1 MLHMQS
7 VNRINPR
14 SYKKNKSFEKISGF
28 PCTLWVPID
37 EFLVCNSQRCAKL
50 SPKSL
55 KGLTVSSSKSHCL
68 LIALLILTGCASS
81 TPPSR
86 PPIPAN
92 LASPCPAIDSFTS
105 PSWDEL
111 MKSYL
116 KLVIQYSE
124 CSDKHA
130 AVSGANK

>member
-1 MLHMQS
+1 
-7 VNRINPR
+7 
-14 SYKKNKSFEKISGF
+14 
-28 PCTLWVPID
+28 VPID

-50 SPKSL
+50 ISKSL
-55 KGLTVSSSKSHCL
+55 KGLTVSLSKSHCL
-68 LIALLILTGCASS
+68 LIALLTLTGCASS

-92 LASPCPAIDSFTS
+92 LASPCPAVDSFTS
-105 PSWDEL
+105 ASWDDL

-124 CSDKHA
+124 CAQKLDA
-130 AVSGANK
+130 IVNGW

>member
-1 MLHMQS
+1 
-7 VNRINPR
+7 
-14 SYKKNKSFEKISGF
+14 
-28 PCTLWVPID
+28 
-37 EFLVCNSQRCAKL
+37 
-50 SPKSL
+50 
-55 KGLTVSSSKSHCL
+55 VSSSKSHCL
-68 LIALLILTGCASS
+68 LIASLILTGCASS

-92 LASPCPAIDSFTS
+92 LTSPCPAVDSFTS

-124 CSDKHA
+124 CAGKHA
-130 AVSGANK
+130 ALTNFKSSPLVSR